1 MAGLAASDAP
11 GEHNWGRSAMQP
23 APQPGHD
30 PADTLARRFD
40 PERLSQSFF
49 ADPYPTYAA
58 LRTRAPVH
66 RCPDGSYFLTRYAD
80 LDAVYRDRSHFSAD
94 KKAVFGP
101 KFGAGSPLYA
111 HHTTSLVFSDPPYHT
126 RVRRQIVGALSPG
139 AIRAM
144 VPGLAAL
151 IGRLCAAAGA
161 KGRFDLIED
170 FAAAIPIE
178 VIGNLLG
185 VPRDERGPL
194 RNWSLSILGALDPA
208 PTADALQRGH
218 RSVTE
223 FLAFTRALVTDRR
236 RHLRGDDDLLSR
248 LIRDETGGE
257 PLSEHELLH
266 NCIFLL
272 NAGHET
278 TTNLI
283 GSGLQLMLARPD
295 ARRRLAEQPDLI
307 ASAVE
312 ECLRY
317 ESPNQLGNRM
327 VVAAVEIGG
336 QRFEPGSYLTLCI
349 GAANRDPAEFAE
361 PETFDIGREPNRHLA
376 FAAGAHACAG
386 MSVARLEG
394 QMAIAGF
401 LECMPRA
408 RLLEGAVRNPRAR
421 FRGFA
426 TIPVAAE

>member
-1 MAGLAASDAP
+1 MQSAP
-11 GEHNWGRSAMQP
+11 EP
-23 APQPGHD
+23 APDQ
-30 PADTLARRFD
+30 ADALVSAFD
-40 PERLSQSFF
+40 PERLPDSFF
-49 ADPYPTYAA
+49 EDPYPTYAA
-58 LRTRAPVH
+58 LRSRAPVL
-66 RCPDGSYFLTRYAD
+66 RCPDGSYILSRHAD
-80 LDAVYRDRSHFSAD
+80 LDAVYRDRDHFSAD
-94 KKAVFGP
+94 KKAVFGR
-101 KFGAGSPLYA
+101 KFGEGSPLYS

-126 RVRRQIVGALSPG
+126 RVRRQIVGALTPG
-139 AIRAM
+139 AMREM
-144 VPGLAAL
+144 VPGLVAL
-151 IGRLCAAAGA
+151 IGRLCDAAAVR
-161 KGRFDLIED
+161 GRFDLVED

-185 VPRDERGPL
+185 VPRDERGAL
-194 RNWSLSILGALDPA
+194 RGWSLAILGALDPA
-208 PTADALQRGH
+208 PPPGALERGH

-223 FLAFTRALVTDRR
+223 FLEFTRALVADRR
-236 RHLRGDDDLLSR
+236 RHLRGANDLLSR

-283 GSGLQLMLARPD
+283 GNGLHLVLSRPD
-295 ARRRLAEQPDLI
+295 ARARLATEPALVDC
-307 ASAVE
+307 AVE

-327 VVAAVEIGG
+327 VVAPIDVGG
-336 QRFEPGSYLTLCI
+336 RRFEPGTYLTLCI

-361 PETFDIGREPNRHLA
+361 PERFDVGRTPNRHLA
-376 FAAGAHACAG
+376 FAAGGHACAG

-394 QMAIAGF
+394 QLAIAGF
-401 LECMPRA
+401 LQRLPRA
-408 RLLEGAVRNPRAR
+408 RLLDGAVRNRRAR

-426 TIPVAAE
+426 HVPVAVE